1 LEKKMNSF
9 CVVCT
14 DGDRVIQK
22 SFFNSEKSTRTIDIA
37 LHVAD
42 AAYHFNKN
50 EFDTFVIDLDN

>member
-1 LEKKMNSF
+1 MNSF

-14 DGDRVIQK
+14 DGSRVIQK
-22 SFFNSEKSTRTIDIA
+22 SFFNSERSTRTIDIA

-42 AAYHFNKN
+42 AAYYFNKN

>member
-1 LEKKMNSF
+1 MNSF

-14 DGDRVIQK
+14 DGHTVIKK
-22 SFFNSEKSTRTIDIA
+22 SFFNSDRSTRTIDIA